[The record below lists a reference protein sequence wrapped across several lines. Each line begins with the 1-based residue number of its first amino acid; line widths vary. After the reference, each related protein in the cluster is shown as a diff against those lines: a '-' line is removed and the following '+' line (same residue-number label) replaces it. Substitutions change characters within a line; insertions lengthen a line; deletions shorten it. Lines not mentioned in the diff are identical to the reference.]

1 LALGTAILEEMRRG
15 LVRSA
20 APVDPSWSATTIAIL
35 SLAIGCGQIRT
46 IAESD
51 GTSGGDAGEAVAA
64 ARDASEAVDAPDAP
78 ETSLPDA
85 RPDVGPC
92 PSDVIFMAV
101 QADDVNSTTTL
112 QTFAP
117 ATGVV
122 TKLGP
127 IACAN
132 GSASVASLAVDQTG
146 TVYIY
151 NWAPELQRLDTT
163 TFACEP
169 GPPSAG
175 QPLLPHANGNPAPTG
190 YQPIGIAF
198 VGDGTRDVLYA
209 NFFGVSTLATIDL
222 DSGAVQATPDD
233 FHGQLAGTSDGRL
246 FVSTFG
252 TGAKTVVELEP
263 TTGAV
268 VQSYLVQP
276 SPDSG
281 AFFTE
286 NSPIAVG
293 NGEIYT
299 FPLGFF
305 ADAGTTSEIARF
317 RPSDGSQTTLATIT
331 GAVVGASAATCL
343 PSP

>member
-1 LALGTAILEEMRRG
+1 MAILF
-15 LVRSA
+15 
-20 APVDPSWSATTIAIL
+20 
-35 SLAIGCGQIRT
+35 LAIGCGRT

-51 GTSGGDAGEAVAA
+51 GTSREDAGEAAAA

-78 ETSLPDA
+78 EASLPDA
-85 RPDVGPC
+85 GPDAAPC

-101 QADDVNSTTTL
+101 QSDDVNFITTL

-122 TKLGP
+122 TNLGP

-132 GSASVASLAVDQTG
+132 TQSPVVSLAVDQMG

-151 NWAPELQRLDTT
+151 NLGVEIQRVDTT
-163 TFACEP
+163 TLACAP
-169 GPPSAG
+169 GPPAA
-175 QPLLPHANGNPAPTG
+175 QTLLPGSIG
-190 YQPIGIAF
+190 YQPLDIAF

-209 NFFGVSTLATIDL
+209 NFFGASTLATIDL
-222 DSGAVQATPDD
+222 ESGALQATPDE

-246 FVSTFG
+246 FVGS
-252 TGAKTVVELEP
+252 AENETVVEVDP
-263 TTGAV
+263 TTGTV
-268 VQSYLVQP
+268 VQSFPFQTP
-276 SPDSG
+276 PDSG
-281 AFFTE
+281 FIYLNFTE
-286 NSPIAVG
+286 QPIAVW
-293 NGEIYT
+293 NDVIYT
-299 FPLGFF
+299 FPLDF
-305 ADAGTTSEIARF
+305 AAETGNTTEIDRF

>member
-1 LALGTAILEEMRRG
+1 MRRG

-46 IAESD
+46 IADSD
-51 GTSGGDAGEAVAA
+51 GTSVGDAGEAVAT

-85 RPDVGPC
+85 GPDAARC

-101 QADDVNSTTTL
+101 QADDPNLTATTL

-127 IACAN
+127 IACATTRAN
-132 GSASVASLAVDQTG
+132 VVSLAVDQTG

-151 NWAPELQRLDTT
+151 NLGVEIERVDTT
-163 TFACEP
+163 TLACAP
-169 GPPSAG
+169 GPPAA
-175 QPLLPHANGNPAPTG
+175 QTLLPGSIG
-190 YQPIGIAF
+190 YQPLDIAF

-209 NFFGVSTLATIDL
+209 NFFGASTLATIDL
-222 DSGAVQATPDD
+222 ESGALQATPDE
-233 FHGQLAGTSDGRL
+233 FYGQLAGTGDGRL
-246 FVSTFG
+246 FVGS
-252 TGAKTVVELEP
+252 AESETVVEVDP
-263 TTGAV
+263 TTGTV
-268 VQSYLVQP
+268 VQSFPFQTP
-276 SPDSG
+276 PDSG
-281 AFFTE
+281 FIYLNFTE
-286 NSPIAVG
+286 QPIAVW
-293 NGEIYT
+293 NDEIYT
-299 FPLGFF
+299 FAQDFL
-305 ADAGTTSEIARF
+305 ADAGKATEIDRF
-317 RPSDGSQTTLATIT
+317 RPSDGSRSTLATVA